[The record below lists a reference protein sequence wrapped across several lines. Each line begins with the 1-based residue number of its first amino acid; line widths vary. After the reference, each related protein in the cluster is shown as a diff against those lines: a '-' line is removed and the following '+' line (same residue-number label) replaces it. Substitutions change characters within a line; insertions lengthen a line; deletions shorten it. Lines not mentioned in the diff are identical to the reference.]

1 MAKPNGIAFVA
12 PVFRPAGAAVAVVLS
27 SGRGQ
32 EAGGYYILPTTI
44 QPESESKN
52 QQQRANPNGGD
63 SAMPAAK
70 KVLRALL
77 VVATILLLAAI
88 LIPAYLRSKIAD
100 GGDPAANTLRVI
112 VSANET
118 YDSTY
123 SNGFARTL
131 SQLAG
136 FPTTKGNCDH
146 AALIDD
152 ALASGRKYEYVYTYT
167 AKPSTNPPAKGC
179 SQAGASA
186 FSVSAD
192 PVTPS
197 AEHRYYF
204 IDETGVLRVEKNKPA
219 SASSPP
225 IE

>member
-1 MAKPNGIAFVA
+1 M
-12 PVFRPAGAAVAVVLS
+12 
-27 SGRGQ
+27 
-32 EAGGYYILPTTI
+32 

-52 QQQRANPNGGD
+52 QQQRANLKRRRFSHASREKSHQSPPRRRDD
-63 SAMPAAK
+63 SAPGSHSH
-70 KVLRALL
+70 
-77 VVATILLLAAI
+77 
-88 LIPAYLRSKIAD
+88 PAYLRSKIAD

-118 YDSTY
+118 FDSTY

-136 FPTTKGNCDH
+136 SPTTKGNCDH
-146 AALIDD
+146 AALLDD

-179 SQAGASA
+179 SQVGASA
-186 FSVSAD
+186 FSVSAA
-192 PVTPS
+192 PVKPS
-197 AEHRYYF
+197 AEHQYYF